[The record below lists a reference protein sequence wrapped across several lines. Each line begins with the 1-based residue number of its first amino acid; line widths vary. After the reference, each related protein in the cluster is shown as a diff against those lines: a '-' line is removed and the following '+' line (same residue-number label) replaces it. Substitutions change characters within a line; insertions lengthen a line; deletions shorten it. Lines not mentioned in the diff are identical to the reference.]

1 MTALFLYFSLLYTF
15 QRLYHI
21 DLLQLKIH
29 RSVYQQGEQDR
40 QKESVYKTA
49 QIDITPEHDRLN
61 LYRDN
66 DESMQE
72 LPENDAK
79 NGSQNRQDDILPV
92 HIHCHLTIV
101 ESQHFQRCQ
110 FSLAFRNMLLG
121 GSLRTLPRRWR
132 VFNRK

>member
-29 RSVYQQGEQDR
+29 HSVYQQGEQDR

-79 NGSQNRQDDILPV
+79 NGSQNCQDDILPV

-101 ESQHFQRCQ
+101 
-110 FSLAFRNMLLG
+110 
-121 GSLRTLPRRWR
+121 LP
-132 VFNRK
+132 VLSGVP